1 MLSLSRSEFEDLVRA
16 ALEGLPDRFLD
27 RMNNVDVVVE
37 TQPTQAQLVRNRVGP
52 GSLLLGLYEG
62 VPLTAREHY
71 GLVLPDKITIFQRP
85 LESICSTPEEL
96 VRQVRDTVVHEV
108 AHHFGIGDEKLHQMG
123 L

>member
-1 MLSLSRSEFEDLVRA
+1 MLRLSRSEFEDLVRA

-37 TQPTQAQLVRNRVGP
+37 SAPTQAQLVRNRVGP